1 MRAEENFIE
10 YQELQATLLEMEAA
24 IDNCDHATDMSAELT
39 QIVAEHF
46 RPEFVTRIDEIV
58 VFNNLEKSQIKSI
71 AALQVEILQSR
82 LAKIDLRP
90 GEKLFEELLISD
102 NVSETEHPL
111 IMRAE
116 ENFIE
121 YQELQATLLE
131 MEAEDKHI
139 STFTHCPCLDD

>member
-1 MRAEENFIE
+1 M
-10 YQELQATLLEMEAA
+10 TLLEKMVHLSGLEVKD
-24 IDNCDHATDMSAELT
+24 DNNPNGD
-39 QIVAEHF
+39 I
-46 RPEFVTRIDEIV
+46 EIHY
-58 VFNNLEKSQIKSI
+58 IG
-71 AALQVEILQSR
+71 
-82 LAKIDLRP
+82 LRP

-131 MEAEDKHI
+131 MEAAIDNCDHRYFEAVI
-139 STFTHCPCLDD
+139 G